1 MSEHLRDTH
10 FLQLSQRVE
19 HYTGIQLPAS
29 KRAMLEGRLQRRV
42 RLLGLPDLA
51 AYGDELFERGRLDAE
66 FPFVVDCATT
76 NKTDFFREADHFDFL
91 SREAVPS
98 LLSSASRNPLLKIWS
113 AACATG
119 AEAYTIAMVL
129 AAMRDV
135 RFSIL
140 GTDICT
146 TVLAQARE
154 AIFPASMVEAVPP
167 ALRSRFIMSP
177 VDPTRDVVRIAPELR
192 ARCQFEQLNLMD
204 DRYPFDRDVDLIFLR
219 NVLIYFAKPVQKA
232 VIHRLVSHLR
242 PGGYLVLGHAESFA
256 PDADLAVTQMTP
268 TIYRFREAARK
279 AA

>member
-10 FLQLSQRVE
+10 FLQLAQRIE
-19 HYTGIQLPAS
+19 RFTGIQLPTS

-42 RLLGLPDLA
+42 RMLGLPNLA
-51 AYGDELFERGRLDAE
+51 AYGDELFERGRFDAE
-66 FPFVVDCATT
+66 FPFLVDFATT

-91 SREAVPS
+91 VREAVPS
-98 LLSSASRNPLLKIWS
+98 LLSSASRSPLLKIWS

-129 AAMRDV
+129 TAMRDV

-167 ALRSRFIMSP
+167 VMRSRFIMTP
-177 VDPTRDVVRIAPELR
+177 IDPTRDVVRIAPELR
-192 ARCQFEQLNLMD
+192 ARCRFEQLNLMD
-204 DRYPFDRDVDLIFLR
+204 EHYPYDRDVDLIFLR
-219 NVLIYFAKPVQKA
+219 NVLIYFAKPVQKT
-232 VIHRLVSHLR
+232 VMQRLVSHLR
-242 PGGYLVLGHAESFA
+242 PGGYLVLGHAESFLS
-256 PDADLAVTQMTP
+256 DSDLSVKQVAP
-268 TIYRFREAARK
+268 TIYRAREPARK